1 MEASQ
6 QLNVRRVTSW
16 QARFTAQGGEPGINT
31 FQLILDRGAADHILT
46 VTAEDADNLF
56 DWLRDSKEAFFEA
69 ENEVLIFET
78 KDVETKDIA

>member
-16 QARFTAQGGEPGINT
+16 QARFTAQGGGPGLNT
-31 FQLILDRGAADHILT
+31 FQLILDKGAAEHILT

-56 DWLRDSKEAFFEA
+56 DWLRDSEEAYFEG
-69 ENEVLIFET
+69 ENEVLIFEP
-78 KDVETKDIA
+78 KDIG